1 MNSHFH
7 YGIQTMSTRANTI
20 EAPTLVG
27 TAVPAQEA
35 ASARSRIVAIDVMR
49 GLVMLFMLI
58 DHVRETIYLHMQ
70 VSDPMDVD
78 ATAPELFFTRM
89 VAHTC
94 APVFVFLTGLSAWL
108 YAHPSAG
115 AERSPSGFLL
125 KRGLLLVALE
135 WTFVSF
141 AWTGQLSP
149 ARIYLQVIWVIGLS
163 MIALALF
170 AQFPRRII
178 AGAGLLI
185 VFGHNLLTSIHFA
198 PGEPGYTLW
207 TLLYEKNYLIP
218 PGGPLM
224 IKVSYPVLPW
234 IGVIL
239 LGYTAGPLYS
249 RAFDSV
255 RRSRLLV
262 ALGAGSLLLLL
273 VLRGFN
279 IYGET
284 LPWMPG
290 IDRVHTLM
298 SFVNFTKYPPSLDFL
313 LLTLGLALLLL
324 SRFEFT
330 DNKVTRVIALYGG
343 APMFFYLL
351 HLYILL
357 LLQNGLVALV
367 GPTHGDRFGV
377 DNIAWIWATAALL
390 AVVLYFPCRAFAR
403 YKRRTTRA
411 WVRYF

>member
-1 MNSHFH
+1 
-7 YGIQTMSTRANTI
+7 
-20 EAPTLVG
+20 
-27 TAVPAQEA
+27 
-35 ASARSRIVAIDVMR
+35 
-49 GLVMLFMLI
+49 
-58 DHVRETIYLHMQ
+58 
-70 VSDPMDVD
+70 
-78 ATAPELFFTRM
+78 M
-89 VAHTC
+89 V
-94 APVFVFLTGLSAWL
+94 
-108 YAHPSAG
+108 
-115 AERSPSGFLL
+115 
-125 KRGLLLVALE
+125 LE
-135 WTFVSF
+135 WTLVSF
-141 AWTGQLSP
+141 SWTGQLFP

-170 AQFPRRII
+170 ARFPRWVI
-178 AGAGLLI
+178 AATGFAI

-207 TLLYEKNYLIP
+207 TILYEKGYLIA

-224 IKVSYPVLPW
+224 IKVSYPLLPW

-249 RAFDSV
+249 RAFDSA
-255 RRSRLLV
+255 RRSKTLV

-284 LPWMPG
+284 LPWAAG
-290 IDRVHTLM
+290 SDFVHTLM
-298 SFVNFTKYPPSLDFL
+298 SFLNFTKYPPSLDFL
-313 LLTLGLALLLL
+313 LLTLGLSFLLM
-324 SRFEFT
+324 SRFELI
-330 DNKVTRVIALYGG
+330 DNKVTRTIALYGG

-351 HLYILL
+351 HLYTLL
-357 LLQNGLVALV
+357 IVQSVLVATV

-377 DNIAWIWATAALL
+377 DNIVWVWATAAVL
-390 AVVLYFPCRAFAR
+390 AIVLFFPCQAFAK